1 MSSMELDQAIE
12 DLRYASVG
20 DHWWQLETDEFADT
34 LRRVQEA
41 AWDEGKNQPDILS
54 VVNPYSL
61 DNS

>member
-20 DHWWQLETDEFADT
+20 YHWWQLDSDEFVRT

-41 AWDEGKNQPDILS
+41 AWDEGNNQPDIPS

>member
-1 MSSMELDQAIE
+1 MNSMELDQAIE

-20 DHWWQLETDEFADT
+20 DHWWQLESDEFVYA

-41 AWDEGKNQPDILS
+41 AWNEGNNQPDTPS

-61 DNS
+61 ED